1 MSSSIPASPPPP
13 QKPPPTGPYEQ
24 GPIRNPDPPMP
35 PGRPVPPPGTIGLVG
50 ACVVFALVLLV
61 ASGAWAAGAGVGGGD
76 LPYSQWLTKFR
87 TSVGGEVAMT
97 LSLVCIVAGVIGWVA
112 GGELTGMLL
121 YIVRAVCGLAIVMG
135 AVAFLGTI
143 GVGGATLE
151 SRFWVYVAGT
161 ILSVIVY
168 LIGGRYQG
176 RTRNALRA
184 GAVTGGFL
192 SVISLALIW

>member
-35 PGRPVPPPGTIGLVG
+35 PGRPVPPPGTTGFTG
-50 ACVVFALVLLV
+50 ACVALALTLLMM
-61 ASGAWAAGAGVGGGD
+61 GEAWAGAAGGGM
-76 LPYSQWLTKFR
+76 PYSGWLTQFR